1 MAKIDIVGLA
11 RSGRLPYAWTR
22 STQALRILAQK
33 PGDVP
38 WSNPAIELIKR
49 TDPKGTRSMKPEQRV
64 PINLYVI
71 RKTAHDALGRSIE
84 ASRAWRTEFRACSAM
99 MAAGFSRTRLI
110 REWYEEDR

>member
-11 RSGRLPYAWTR
+11 RSGRLEQAALYAWTR

-49 TDPKGTRSMKPEQRV
+49 IQSPG
-64 PINLYVI
+64 
-71 RKTAHDALGRSIE
+71 G
-84 ASRAWRTEFRACSAM
+84 SR
-99 MAAGFSRTRLI
+99 
-110 REWYEEDR
+110 

>member
-11 RSGRLPYAWTR
+11 RSGRRLYAWTR

-49 TDPKGTRSMKPEQRV
+49 IQSPG
-64 PINLYVI
+64 
-71 RKTAHDALGRSIE
+71 G
-84 ASRAWRTEFRACSAM
+84 SR
-99 MAAGFSRTRLI
+99 
-110 REWYEEDR
+110 